1 MTKNKRQPI
10 IGEWEY
16 DLTYVCDFCGENH
29 NVVHRTL
36 EQSPKLNEKGIIVQI
51 GVK

>member
-1 MTKNKRQPI
+1 MNVNL
-10 IGEWEY
+10 IGEWQY

-29 NVVHRTL
+29 SVVHRTL
-36 EQSPKLNEKGIIVQI
+36 AQSPRLNEKGFTSQI